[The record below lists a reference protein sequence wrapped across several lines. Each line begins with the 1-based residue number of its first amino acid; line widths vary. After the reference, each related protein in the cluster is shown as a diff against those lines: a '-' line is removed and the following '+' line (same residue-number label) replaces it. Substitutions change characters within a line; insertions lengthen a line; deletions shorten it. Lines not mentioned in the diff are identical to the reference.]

1 MKYSTKKIKRRVAAG
16 AAAMAVTAS
25 MLVHTA
31 VPDPSVLVSPGQTDE
46 ASPHVLHVEQTE
58 HRSYLIETS
67 NYEPLTVRERLT
79 VWVQGLPLP
88 VRVLLLLPLWA
99 VGEALTLLLSLLWN
113 SPAGQAV
120 LHALLAF
127 GVLLG
132 LFALVWKLLFPNVPL
147 KKMFTKRNMFLI
159 TLGAIVITAADRVLA
174 HFWEP
179 WKIWRLVGLGV
190 VGSGVLAL
198 VWHRLLDKLPLPKRR
213 RQRLE
218 LYVK

>member
-1 MKYSTKKIKRRVAAG
+1 MLFFICCVLMRKKTKEKTRLW
-16 AAAMAVTAS
+16 AAMI
-25 MLVHTA
+25 
-31 VPDPSVLVSPGQTDE
+31 P
-46 ASPHVLHVEQTE
+46 
-58 HRSYLIETS
+58 
-67 NYEPLTVRERLT
+67 
-79 VWVQGLPLP
+79 
-88 VRVLLLLPLWA
+88 
-99 VGEALTLLLSLLWN
+99 LLLSLLWN